1 MAFIHAAAHTT
12 TMPLYLF
19 RRHSPPRF
27 TIGQSNFA
35 RTIMGMEIQN
45 QSLPQTYSPLS
56 EGDVVFTHEE
66 LELARQAEVA
76 GEVSVDAIVVKD
88 GAIIGRGFDA
98 QISRHDL
105 SAHAQNRGGKG
116 VSARWTGEALSEILS
131 VESLTTSLR
140 NGVPIVD
147 GISFGIKQG
156 ETFALL
162 GESGC
167 GKSMTAL
174 SLLRLLP
181 DGVVNAGGSVRL
193 DGVELFELREREMRG
208 VRGGTA
214 AMIFQEPALSLNPVL
229 TVGQQIAEVLALHQ
243 GMRGA
248 EVLQRCVELLDQVG
262 ISDAARRVTEYPFQL
277 SGGMKQR
284 VMIAMALAGQPKL
297 LIADEPTT
305 ALDVTIQAQVLQLLH
320 DTQDATG
327 MSLLLITHDLG
338 VVAEMA
344 HQVGVMYAGQIVEQA
359 SRAQLFAQPLH
370 PYTQKLFAA
379 LPDATRRNQPLT
391 AIPGNVPPLGS
402 ITQGC
407 RFAPRCDK
415 AWALCSEQTPGWT
428 VLEDGR
434 GVRCHLYGRTEE
446 RGLRTDIPYPLFPIP
461 LAGEGNS
468 VLSTQSSVLLQ
479 VENLQV
485 YFPTRKGIL
494 QRVVGQV
501 KAVDGVSLE
510 IPQGRTLA
518 LVGESG
524 CGKTTLGKALLQLI
538 PPTAGSV
545 QFAGHELTG
554 LAARELRNRRSAM
567 QMVFQ
572 DPYASL
578 NPKMR
583 VAEILEEGM
592 AALNI
597 GGNSVARQAQLD
609 ILLDQVGLARAA
621 KWRYP
626 HEFSGGQRQ
635 RIAIARALAV
645 SPQLLICD
653 EPTSALDV
661 SVQAQILNLLKS
673 LQQGLNLSYLFI
685 THNLAVVEY
694 LAHEVCVMYLGRI
707 VERGKTEE
715 VLRAPKH
722 PYTQALLSAV
732 PRIDGKGREFIKLK
746 GDLPSPSN
754 PPQGCHFAP
763 RCTHAM
769 AVCRAAY
776 PDATGISAT
785 HVVHCYLYGSDLG

>member
-1 MAFIHAAAHTT
+1 M
-12 TMPLYLF
+12 
-19 RRHSPPRF
+19 
-27 TIGQSNFA
+27 
-35 RTIMGMEIQN
+35 
-45 QSLPQTYSPLS
+45 SLL
-56 EGDVVFTHEE
+56 
-66 LELARQAEVA
+66 
-76 GEVSVDAIVVKD
+76 K
-88 GAIIGRGFDA
+88 
-98 QISRHDL
+98 
-105 SAHAQNRGGKG
+105 
-116 VSARWTGEALSEILS
+116 
-131 VESLTTSLR
+131 VENLITQLH
-140 NGVPIVD
+140 NGTRIVD
-147 GISFGIKQG
+147 DISFGILAG

-181 DGVVNAGGSVRL
+181 DGVVHAGGTAQL
-193 DGVELFELREREMRG
+193 DGAELFGLREREMCG

-229 TVGQQIAEVLALHQ
+229 TVGQQIAEALALHQ
-243 GMRGA
+243 GLRGA
-248 EVLQRCVELLDQVG
+248 AAQQRCAELLAQVG
-262 ISDAARRVTEYPFQL
+262 IPDAARRVAEYPFQF

-305 ALDVTIQAQVLQLLH
+305 ALDVTIQAQVLQLLR

-344 HQVGVMYAGQIVEQA
+344 HRVGVMYAGQIVEQA
-359 SRAQLFAQPLH
+359 SREQLFAKPLH
-370 PYTQKLFAA
+370 PYTQQLFAA
-379 LPDATRRNQPLT
+379 LPDAARRNQPLA
-391 AIPGNVPPLGS
+391 AIPGSVPPPGS
-402 ITQGC
+402 ITRGC
-407 RFAPRCDK
+407 RFAPRCGK
-415 AWALCSEQTPGWT
+415 AWALCSEQTPEWT
-428 VLEDGR
+428 VLEEGR
-434 GVRCHLYGRTEE
+434 GVRCHLYEEGGR
-446 RGLRTDIPYPLFPIP
+446 GK
-461 LAGEGNS
+461 GEGKNREADVAES
-468 VLSTQSSVLLQ
+468 VSGNTPSPFPLSPSLLQ

-485 YFPTRKGIL
+485 HFPIRKGIL
-494 QRVVGQV
+494 QRVIGQV

-545 QFAGHELTG
+545 RLAGRELTG
-554 LAARELRNRRSAM
+554 LAARELRTRRAAM

-597 GGNSVARQAQLD
+597 GSGSAARQTLID
-609 ILLDQVGLARAA
+609 TLLDQVGLARGA

-673 LQQGLNLSYLFI
+673 LQQELNLSYLFI

-707 VERGKTEE
+707 VEHGKAEE
-715 VLRAPKH
+715 VLRAPRH

-732 PRIDGKGREFIKLK
+732 PRIDGKGRGRIRLD
-746 GDLPSPSN
+746 GDLPSPAN
-754 PPQGCHFAP
+754 PPPGCHFAP
-763 RCTHAM
+763 RCALATAR
-769 AVCRAAY
+769 CREASPEERNVA
-776 PDATGISAT
+776 AT
-785 HVVHCYLYGSDLG
+785 HSVRCHHA